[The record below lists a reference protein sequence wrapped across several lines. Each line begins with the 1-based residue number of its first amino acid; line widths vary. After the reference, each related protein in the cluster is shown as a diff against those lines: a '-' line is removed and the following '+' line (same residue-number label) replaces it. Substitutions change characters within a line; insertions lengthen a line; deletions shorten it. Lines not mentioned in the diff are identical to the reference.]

1 MRHGLEPGLQ
11 PTQLVSPRGP
21 FVGTPPPERPPE
33 RWAEHARLD
42 RVIGELSRG
51 FGFQRWWPAATPFEV
66 IVGAILTQNTAWTN
80 VEKAL
85 TRLRAL
91 DALEPK
97 AILALEHD
105 ALRRALVPSGY
116 FNAKAKKLVAIS
128 EWYLAVGGLAPLRER
143 PLGPLRR
150 ELLDVHGVGPET
162 ADSILCYAAGRRTCV
177 VDAYTRR
184 LLGRHGLAD
193 PNAPYETLRRWLE
206 ERLVDS
212 QFVYEEFHALAVRV
226 GYDHCKP
233 RPACESCPVTT
244 PKALRSHAARA
255 ALGSPGAKKRTTVR
269 RARDRKAAPARET

>member
-1 MRHGLEPGLQ
+1 M
-11 PTQLVSPRGP
+11 
-21 FVGTPPPERPPE
+21 
-33 RWAEHARLD
+33 
-42 RVIGELSRG
+42 IGELSRG

-85 TRLRAL
+85 ARLRAL
-91 DALEPK
+91 DALSPR
-97 AILALEHD
+97 ALLALEPD
-105 ALRRALVPSGY
+105 VLRQALVPSGY

-128 EWYLAVGGLAPLRER
+128 AWYLSVGGLAPLRER
-143 PLGPLRR
+143 ALGPLRA
-150 ELLDVHGVGPET
+150 ELLEVHGVGPET

-193 PNAPYETLRRWLE
+193 PTAPYETLRRWLE

-233 RPACESCPVTT
+233 RPACESCPATT
-244 PKALRSHAARA
+244 PTALRSTAARA
-255 ALGSPGAKKRTTVR
+255 ALVEATAKKRTSAR
-269 RARDRKAAPARET
+269 RTRGRKTAAARPTRAEPDA